1 MKSLKKHLKAIGG
14 ARMRKSSES
23 FRKLLREIVGSN
35 IREQRKKKG
44 INQNQL
50 SKIIKVHR
58 QQLSYYETAYNLPPL
73 DVVIMIAKALDCSIA
88 DIYTPDKL
96 DSLKNVF
103 NFDEV
108 FSK

>member
-1 MKSLKKHLKAIGG
+1 
-14 ARMRKSSES
+14 MRKSTES
-23 FRKLLREIVGSN
+23 FRKLLKEIVGNN
-35 IREQRKKKG
+35 IKELRKKKG
-44 INQNQL
+44 INQNEL
-50 SKIIKVHR
+50 SKLVKVHR
-58 QQLSYYETAYNLPPL
+58 QQLSFYETAYNLPPL
-73 DVVIMIAKALDCSIA
+73 DVVIMLAKALDCSVA